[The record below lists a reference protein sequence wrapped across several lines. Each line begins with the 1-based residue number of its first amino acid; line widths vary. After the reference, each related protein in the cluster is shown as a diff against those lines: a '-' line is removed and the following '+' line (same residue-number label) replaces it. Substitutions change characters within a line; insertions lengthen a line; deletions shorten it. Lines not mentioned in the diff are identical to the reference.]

1 MTDPVRFLQAQPGWR
16 VASLDTARSFYRG
29 LGFVPVFEVGAARLV
44 MARDAVTIHLSTT
57 EGHPGGCQIMV
68 DDVDALY
75 RELDTRDL
83 RVLHE
88 PGDRDWGCRDFTIE
102 DPDGNEITFSQV
114 LGHAS

>member
-1 MTDPVRFLQAQPGWR
+1 MSAGVKFLQAQPGWR
-16 VASLDTARSFYRG
+16 VGSLDASRSFYREI
-29 LGFVPVFEVGAARLV
+29 GFTPVYEVGAAHLV

-75 RELDTRDL
+75 RDFSTRDL
-83 RVLHE
+83 RLLYDI
-88 PGDRDWGCRDFTIE
+88 GDRDWGCRDFTIE

-114 LGHAS
+114 LGHVS